1 MLERKTVILVAIVLV
16 ALVAAPGCVTKK
28 LFRKNVEST
37 DARVTDVETAVEE
50 NERRIEELG
59 TSTDSKINALE
70 SKTQKAVEL
79 GSAASNK
86 ADAAASTAE
95 KALRGRLLWEVTL
108 TDQEVRFGFGE
119 ATLSDGAMQKLD
131 EIAAKVKSMD
141 KAVYIEIQGH
151 TDNIGGEAYNMQL
164 GHERAM
170 AALRYLADQGGIP
183 LHALNAISYGESQPI
198 ADNGTKDGRSVNRRV
213 VVRVL
218 E

>member
-28 LFRKNVEST
+28 LFRKNVETT

-50 NERRIEELG
+50 NERRIEDLG
-59 TSTDSKINALE
+59 ASTDSKISALE
-70 SKTQKAVEL
+70 GKTQQAVEL
-79 GSAASNK
+79 GTSASSK
-86 ADAAASTAE
+86 ADAAATTAE

-108 TDQEVRFGFGE
+108 TDQDVRFGFGE
-119 ATLSDGAMQKLD
+119 AMLSDGAKQKLD
-131 EIAAKVKSMD
+131 EIASKAKSLD
-141 KAVYIEIQGH
+141 KAVYIEIEGH

-164 GHERAM
+164 GEERAM
-170 AALRYLADQGGIP
+170 AALRYLAENGGIP
-183 LHALNAISYGESQPI
+183 LHAMNAISLGESQPI
-198 ADNGTKDGRSVNRRV
+198 ADNGTKEGRAQNRRV